1 MKNKILTVVVG
12 LLLIFS
18 LVSCDLT
25 FTDPQAPIST
35 VLTDDTTYEKIETNI
50 TKTIEEVKSAC
61 VGISVTYK
69 TMGQEV
75 MSVGSGVIYKMMDGD
90 KEADENSTVVTC
102 FVITNEHVVNTDG
115 NPAKYNV
122 YLGNGKYIEADS
134 VGSDAANDLAVL
146 TFNVNLKEYN
156 LKAISIDDEE
166 DNMPVEGNY
175 CIAIGCPLSLDNYN
189 YVSVGNIAKVSLTNI
204 MHTAAINPGNSG
216 GALFSITGKLIG
228 INYQKS
234 TIIEEEGE
242 IIPIEGMGYTI
253 PIWTVRRVVSDIEST
268 YKDIERPKLGITV
281 MTVNST
287 LNPED
292 SAKLPNTYPNED
304 EEHKGKDF
312 NQGVVVTAVEEG
324 SNAANATSKDSD
336 VVGLQVN
343 DVVFKVN
350 DTYVTRNTDIS
361 RELNLMLKGEEM
373 TIVVL
378 RNVDGSWKYLEYK
391 ITLG

>member
-1 MKNKILTVVVG
+1 
-12 LLLIFS
+12 
-18 LVSCDLT
+18 
-25 FTDPQAPIST
+25 
-35 VLTDDTTYEKIETNI
+35 
-50 TKTIEEVKSAC
+50 
-61 VGISVTYK
+61 
-69 TMGQEV
+69 
-75 MSVGSGVIYKMMDGD
+75 
-90 KEADENSTVVTC
+90 
-102 FVITNEHVVNTDG
+102 
-115 NPAKYNV
+115 
-122 YLGNGKYIEADS
+122 
-134 VGSDAANDLAVL
+134 
-146 TFNVNLKEYN
+146 
-156 LKAISIDDEE
+156 
-166 DNMPVEGNY
+166 
-175 CIAIGCPLSLDNYN
+175 
-189 YVSVGNIAKVSLTNI
+189 
-204 MHTAAINPGNSG
+204 
-216 GALFSITGKLIG
+216 
-228 INYQKS
+228 
-234 TIIEEEGE
+234 
-242 IIPIEGMGYTI
+242 MGYTI